1 MVRRNINDLK
11 LKSIWDE
18 NSLKGYLLRSGA
30 NVKHANKIWTWMI
43 THSEIQLEDVPME
56 LWSVPKETINGIKS
70 EYVKFTSKIV
80 HRSDSSRGD
89 TTKLLIELQGPGNH
103 QVETVI
109 MRHRG
114 HATVCVSS
122 QIGCQMGC
130 KFCATGTMG
139 IIGDL
144 SSAEIIEQL
153 VHANNITRIRNVVF
167 MGMGEPLNNY
177 DNVKLA
183 VEFMVDTKRFGL
195 SPRHVTVSTVGVVK
209 NMYRMTNDMP
219 YVNLALSLHAPNQD
233 VRVKIVPSAT
243 AHKIHDLMAAVDNY
257 IEHNT
262 RPPKSTKAFTK
273 LKSTSVMIEYILI
286 KDIND
291 SESCAHEL
299 GMLLSSRRAFVLL
312 NLIPYNP
319 TPVAEAYEAP
329 TPEAVQRFFK
339 VCSSDKYRIYT
350 RVRQEMGSDIA
361 GACGQLAVV
370 KKQKREEVGDIEDIG
385 GGAILRSGGGMASKG
400 DAVRKLRDEDEK
412 TGNDWKAFSASDVAA
427 SLTSFQTVSTL
438 ALLVLTLTAGGVV
451 LLPFIRKYRSS

>member
-1 MVRRNINDLK
+1 MVKRKLNDLK

-18 NSLKGYLLRSGA
+18 SFLKEYLKETGA

-43 THSEIQLEDVPME
+43 THPDVTLQDVPMDE
-56 LWSVPKETINGIKS
+56 WSVPKQAIISIKADF
-70 EYVKFTSKIV
+70 VKFTSRIAQ
-80 HRSDSSRGD
+80 RSESSRGD
-89 TTKLLIELQGPGNH
+89 TTKLLIELQGPGSH

-153 VHANNITRIRNVVF
+153 VHANSITRIRNVVF

-177 DNVKLA
+177 DNVRLA

-195 SPRHVTVSTVGVVK
+195 SPRHVTVSTVGIVK
-209 NMYRMTNDMP
+209 NMYRMTEDIP
-219 YVNLALSLHAPNQD
+219 YVNLALSLHAPNQE
-233 VRVKIVPSAT
+233 VRVRIVPSAT
-243 AHKIHDLMAAVDNY
+243 AHKLHDLMAAVDNY

-286 KDIND
+286 KNVND
-291 SESCAHEL
+291 SETCAHEL
-299 GMLLSSRRAFVLL
+299 GLLLSSRRAFVLL

-329 TPEAVQRFFK
+329 TAEAVETFFK
-339 VCSSDKYRIYT
+339 ICSSEKYRIYT

-361 GACGQLAVV
+361 GACGQLALA
-370 KKQKREEVGDIEDIG
+370 KKGSDGEGVRDIEDIA
-385 GGAILRSGGGMASKG
+385 GGAPKYRKAPKPNQTSKQAAEAAAVTELGRSGLFSYPAS
-400 DAVRKLRDEDEK
+400 VLTPLR
-412 TGNDWKAFSASDVAA
+412 TVSLLLAFSA
-427 SLTSFQTVSTL
+427 TG
-438 ALLVLTLTAGGVV
+438 LL
-451 LLPFIRKYRSS
+451 LLPLIRKHIRS